1 LSRSRSG
8 SSPVEKPKGTSGIR
22 SPYRPARAADH
33 AVGEPPPSTVWV
45 VNRRTLTLVVA
56 LVPILV
62 FGLLLGLVTV
72 PFVSLGP
79 GPTFDTLGEYD
90 GKPVVAIDGTP
101 VKPTSGHLNMTTV
114 SQRDGLS
121 LGQALVLW
129 GSGSQ
134 QLVPRDLVFP
144 PEKSREDI
152 EKSQNADFQNSEDSA
167 EYAALNYLKF
177 AKAVT
182 VEKVT
187 DPGPSAGKLQVGDA
201 IDKVDG
207 TPVPDVEAFTK
218 ILKAT
223 KPDQTIT
230 LDFRRKNAKPGT
242 ATVKLGRND
251 DRDYGFLGIAVQT
264 APWAPFTI
272 DFNLANIGG
281 PSAGLMFSLAVV
293 DKLNDGNLNG
303 GKFVAGT
310 GSISGDG
317 TVGPIGGIRHK
328 MSTAAEA
335 GATVFLVPKENCDEA
350 RTAAQ
355 DTMTLIK
362 AENLTQTVDALKTL
376 TAGGQPPTC

>member
-1 LSRSRSG
+1 
-8 SSPVEKPKGTSGIR
+8 
-22 SPYRPARAADH
+22 
-33 AVGEPPPSTVWV
+33 
-45 VNRRTLTLVVA
+45 
-56 LVPILV
+56 
-62 FGLLLGLVTV
+62 
-72 PFVSLGP
+72 
-79 GPTFDTLGEYD
+79 
-90 GKPVVAIDGTP
+90 
-101 VKPTSGHLNMTTV
+101 
-114 SQRDGLS
+114 
-121 LGQALVLW
+121 
-129 GSGSQ
+129 
-134 QLVPRDLVFP
+134 
-144 PEKSREDI
+144 
-152 EKSQNADFQNSEDSA
+152 
-167 EYAALNYLKF
+167 
-177 AKAVT
+177 
-182 VEKVT
+182 
-187 DPGPSAGKLQVGDA
+187 
-201 IDKVDG
+201 
-207 TPVPDVEAFTK
+207 VPDVEAFTK

-350 RTAAQ
+350 RTVAQ

-362 AENLTQTVDALKTL
+362 AENLTQTVDALQTL